1 MENEYGYSEGY
12 QQQEDQPA
20 DNQQIEQ
27 VDEAPS
33 PTSLADAF
41 AALRKGDENMDSQ
54 TQPDGNIG
62 EQGSEEPDTKGS
74 QDAYQPQSGQ
84 DNYESDDDDRGY
96 SDGIEDIDVRSYAE
110 RLIRNIKSQAE
121 QMAENEFAK
130 KKYNKLV
137 MKDIRVVD
145 ERGNVWYEDPENKG
159 RKFQSRMEAAEW
171 LKIFNQERD
180 EDLAEATKK
189 YEQEIAKHYQPT
201 MNMLSFVGTYN
212 KMSKIE
218 QDIFDDIVEPNAV
231 VDRSGNIIGFRGD
244 LNKYMRQAKAI
255 AARYNAVPQRQQ
267 QAAPQ
272 PQRPAMDMK
281 TKGSSSGTV
290 GDPEPK
296 TIAEA
301 MAAYQRQKN
310 GGK

>member
-1 MENEYGYSEGY
+1 MENEYGYSESY
-12 QQQEDQPA
+12 QQQEEQPT
-20 DNQQIEQ
+20 DNQQFEQ

-33 PTSLADAF
+33 PSSLADAF
-41 AALRKGDENMDSQ
+41 AALRKGNEDMGSQ
-54 TQPDGNIG
+54 AQPEGNSG
-62 EQGSEEPDTKGS
+62 EQGSSEPDTQGS
-74 QDAYQPQSGQ
+74 QDTYQPQGGQ
-84 DNYESDDDDRGY
+84 DDHEPDDDGRGY
-96 SDGIEDIDVRSYAE
+96 SDGIEDVDVRSYADGLV
-110 RLIRNIKSQAE
+110 RNIRNQAA
-121 QMAENEFAK
+121 QMAMQEFQRS
-130 KKYNKLV
+130 KYSKLSV
-137 MKDIRVVD
+137 MDLRHQD
-145 ERGNVWYEDPENKG
+145 ERGNVTFENPDNKS
-159 RKFQSRMEAAEW
+159 RPFQSRMEAQQW
-171 LKIFNQERD
+171 VDSFNRQV
-180 EDLAEATKK
+180 DLDFQRTAKK
-189 YEQEIAKHYQPT
+189 YENQLAKQYQPT

-231 VDRSGNIIGFRGD
+231 TDRSGNIIGFRGD

-255 AARYNAVPQRQQ
+255 AARYNAGPQQQQ

-296 TIAEA
+296 NIAEA
-301 MAAYQRQKN
+301 IAMYQKQKN